1 MKTDQQ
7 APFTLDE
14 IEDVKIIVKAK
25 GKHYGIVPKEDKEE
39 AKNMRISILAI
50 LINSHFVVDKSL
62 EEIAQ

>member
-25 GKHYGIVPKEDKEE
+25 GKHYGIVPKADKEE